1 LHGSVGS
8 IARFIDAFQGHQ
20 TAPELGVV
28 LGALIVESDRTFEQA
43 DGFGEPFTGDCDH
56 AEQEMRIGV
65 FWIVRQHAQTALLGV
80 GQTTAVQ
87 VLLRLA
93 MALPDFMSEVC
104 ISF

>member
-8 IARFIDAFQGHQ
+8 IARFIYTSQRNQ

-28 LGALIVESDRTFEQA
+28 FRVLIIQHDRTFEQA

-93 MALPDFMSEVC
+93 MALPDFMSEVR